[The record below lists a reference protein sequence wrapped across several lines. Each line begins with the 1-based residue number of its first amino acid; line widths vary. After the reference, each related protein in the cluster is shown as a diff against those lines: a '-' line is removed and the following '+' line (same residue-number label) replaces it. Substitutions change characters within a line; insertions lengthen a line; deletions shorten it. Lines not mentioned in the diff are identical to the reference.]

1 MSMNTLTM
9 IQITEVFAAYTL
21 ITLLLPWIALRKVFR
36 KFTIP
41 EQIMGYFLAG
51 NIYVIYLVFLMEF
64 LHISGRVSL
73 IIGNV
78 VPFVVILYKKF
89 KGHIP
94 EMIEEAL
101 VKIQYILHGE
111 IGLKTFF
118 FGKREKKDGTFTKN
132 DVKRWLTYVP
142 DVILTALIVAGV
154 CYVYGKNAVTVYGY
168 KASDMPVHTYWVNL
182 MDENHIFGAGVYPHG
197 FHCIIYYLHAVFG
210 FRTYVVMRVFGFV
223 QTVFIHLAILVP
235 LRGLCKNRYTPYM
248 GTAVYLF
255 GNFFSAQTYSRYA
268 STLPQEYGMLFIFP
282 TAYFAI
288 MFFQKYA
295 AALKAEKEGQE
306 EVKNAK
312 TKASRWDLLGLVISF
327 SLTLTVHF
335 YNTMIAGVL
344 CIGIAMGYFFR
355 CFRWKYLKQ
364 LIVAA
369 LLSIVLAVAPMA
381 IGVAMG
387 NPLQGSLYWGM
398 NVIKGT
404 ANEEGNIS
412 TKKEV
417 VKDKNGNEVTVVGDV
432 DEETIEK
439 IKNNMII
446 TESDGKT
453 PVNPEEKTLK
463 DVLKMKAAI
472 ILSQTKNY
480 VLNNS
485 EKMTKGLVLC
495 VVISILLG
503 LISIIFR
510 RVDYGGMIWSIGA
523 YTGLMFLMQ
532 SMGAL
537 GLPALMDPARNSI
550 FFAYSIGVLLA
561 VTADAVL
568 YLIVGAPEDMKKTD
582 AVQRKRL
589 RLRLCLM
596 NLGAFALLVM
606 MGKYV
611 WEHKLYKEP
620 IKTTAFE
627 MNEAITCL
635 TNIIKSNEKNTWT
648 ICSAND
654 ETQMV
659 HGSGYHY
666 ETITFLKDM
675 RKINK
680 NPVVKLPTNMV
691 YFFIEKEPLN
701 YAQTANPDE
710 WKDVKVSKKYAEQ
723 PLCLSSGLAPYLRE
737 DRAVTMSH
745 MYYWAQEFMKLYPN
759 AMNVYYETDTFVC
772 YRVSQNGYNLYNFAI
787 DYGYND
793 PVQKITTKTDQTKTG
808 QK

>member
-1 MSMNTLTM
+1 MSMNTLTI
-9 IQITEVFAAYTL
+9 IQILEVLAAYTL
-21 ITLLLPWIALRKVFR
+21 ITLLLPWVALKNVFA

-51 NIYVIYLVFLMEF
+51 NFYTIYLVFLLQF
-64 LHISGRVSL
+64 LHISGRVTL
-73 IIGNV
+73 ILGTII
-78 VPFVVILYKKF
+78 PFVVLIYKKL
-89 KGHIP
+89 KGHIL
-94 EMIEEAL
+94 ELLEDTL
-101 VKIQYILHGE
+101 VKIRYILSGE
-111 IGLKTFF
+111 IGVKTLL
-118 FGKREKKDGTFTKN
+118 FGKKENQKERFTKA
-132 DVKRWLTYVP
+132 VIKRWMTYIP
-142 DVILTALIVAGV
+142 DLALTALIIAGV

-197 FHCIIYYLHAVFG
+197 FHCMIYYLHVTFG
-210 FRTYVVMRVFGFV
+210 FKTYVVMRVFGFV
-223 QTVFIHLAILVP
+223 QTIFIHLAILVP
-235 LRGLCKNRYTPYM
+235 LRGMCKNRYTPYL
-248 GTAVYLF
+248 GTAIYLF
-255 GNFFSAQTYSRYA
+255 GNFFSTQTYSRYA

-288 MFFQKYA
+288 AFFQKYA
-295 AALKAEKEGQE
+295 AVLTEKEE
-306 EVKNAK
+306 EQKCRIK
-312 TKASRWDLLGLVISF
+312 ESKWYLLGLVISF

-344 CIGIAMGYFFR
+344 CVGVAIGYFFR

-364 LIVAA
+364 LIIAA

-404 ANEEGNIS
+404 ANENGNLS
-412 TKKEV
+412 TKKVV
-417 VKDKNGNEVTVVGDV
+417 VKDKNGNKVTVVGDV

-439 IKNNMII
+439 IKNSTVM

-453 PVNPEEKTLK
+453 PLKPKVEKKTKMQILK
-463 DVLKMKAAI
+463 EKVKMI
-472 ILSQTKNY
+472 FSQTQSF
-480 VLNNS
+480 VLNGQYN
-485 EKMTKGLVLC
+485 MTLLLVVC
-495 VVISILLG
+495 VVAGTILGMISVL
-503 LISIIFR
+503 FR
-510 RVDYGGMIWSIGA
+510 RIDYGGMIWTFSA

-532 SMGAL
+532 CMGSL

-550 FFAYSIGVLLA
+550 FFAYSIGILLA
-561 VTADAVL
+561 LDIDAVL
-568 YLIVGAPEDMKKTD
+568 YLLFGWMKKTY
-582 AVQRKRL
+582 V
-589 RLRLCLM
+589 M
-596 NLGAFALLVM
+596 NLAAFAVLVVTA
-606 MGKYV
+606 KYM
-611 WEHKLYKEP
+611 WENNLYKEP
-620 IKTTAFE
+620 IKTDAFE

-659 HGSGYHY
+659 YESGYHY
-666 ETITFLKDM
+666 ETITFLKEM
-675 RKINK
+675 RKIDK
-680 NPVVKLPTNMV
+680 NPVVKIPTNTV

-701 YAQTANPDE
+701 YAKAVSANE
-710 WKDVKVSKKYAEQ
+710 WKDIKVSKKYAEQ
-723 PLCLSSGLAPYLRE
+723 PLCLASGLTPYQRL

-759 AMNVYYETDTFVC
+759 VMDVYYETDRFVC
-772 YRVSQNGYNLYNFAI
+772 YKVSQNGYNLYNFAI
-787 DYGYND
+787 NYGYND
-793 PVQKITTKTDQTKTG
+793 PVQKITTKTQ

>member
-312 TKASRWDLLGLVISF
+312 TKESRWDLLGLVISF

-417 VKDKNGNEVTVVGDV
+417 VKDKNGN
-432 DEETIEK
+432 
-439 IKNNMII
+439 
-446 TESDGKT
+446 
-453 PVNPEEKTLK
+453 
-463 DVLKMKAAI
+463 
-472 ILSQTKNY
+472 
-480 VLNNS
+480 
-485 EKMTKGLVLC
+485 
-495 VVISILLG
+495 
-503 LISIIFR
+503 
-510 RVDYGGMIWSIGA
+510 
-523 YTGLMFLMQ
+523 
-532 SMGAL
+532 
-537 GLPALMDPARNSI
+537 
-550 FFAYSIGVLLA
+550 
-561 VTADAVL
+561 
-568 YLIVGAPEDMKKTD
+568 
-582 AVQRKRL
+582 
-589 RLRLCLM
+589 
-596 NLGAFALLVM
+596 
-606 MGKYV
+606 
-611 WEHKLYKEP
+611 
-620 IKTTAFE
+620 
-627 MNEAITCL
+627 
-635 TNIIKSNEKNTWT
+635 
-648 ICSAND
+648 
-654 ETQMV
+654 
-659 HGSGYHY
+659 
-666 ETITFLKDM
+666 
-675 RKINK
+675 
-680 NPVVKLPTNMV
+680 
-691 YFFIEKEPLN
+691 
-701 YAQTANPDE
+701 
-710 WKDVKVSKKYAEQ
+710 
-723 PLCLSSGLAPYLRE
+723 
-737 DRAVTMSH
+737 
-745 MYYWAQEFMKLYPN
+745 
-759 AMNVYYETDTFVC
+759 
-772 YRVSQNGYNLYNFAI
+772 
-787 DYGYND
+787 
-793 PVQKITTKTDQTKTG
+793 
-808 QK
+808 

>member
-1 MSMNTLTM
+1 MSMNMLTM
-9 IQITEVFAAYTL
+9 IQITEILAAYTL

-51 NIYVIYLVFLMEF
+51 NFYVIYLVFLVQF
-64 LHISGRVSL
+64 LHISGRISL
-73 IIGNV
+73 ILGSI
-78 VPFVVILYKKF
+78 VPFVIIIYKRC
-89 KGHIP
+89 KGRIP
-94 EMIEEAL
+94 EMIESAL

-118 FGKREKKDGTFTKN
+118 FGRKDKKRERFTKA
-132 DVKRWLTYVP
+132 DIKRWMGYVP
-142 DVILTALIVAGV
+142 DLLLTALIVAGV

-197 FHCIIYYLHAVFG
+197 FHCMVYYLHAVFG
-210 FRTYVVMRVFGFV
+210 FKTYVVMRVFGFV
-223 QTVFIHLAILVP
+223 QTIFIHLAILVP

-248 GTAVYLF
+248 GTAIYLL

-288 MFFQKYA
+288 TFFQNYA
-295 AALKAEKEGQE
+295 AALKAEGE
-306 EVKNAK
+306 EEKNVK
-312 TKASRWDLLGLVISF
+312 TKESKWDLLGLIISF

-344 CIGIAMGYFFR
+344 CVGIAIGYFFR

-404 ANEEGNIS
+404 ANEDGNLS
-412 TKKEV
+412 TKKKV

-439 IKNNMII
+439 IKNNTII
-446 TESDGKT
+446 TENDGKT
-453 PVNPEEKTLK
+453 PLRHKEEKKTWK
-463 DVLKMKAAI
+463 DILKMKI
-472 ILSQTKNY
+472 TVILGQTRNY

-485 EKMTKGLVLC
+485 AGATKGLVLC
-495 VVISILLG
+495 VAAGVLLG
-503 LISIIFR
+503 LLSIIFR
-510 RVDYGGMIWSIGA
+510 RADYGGMVWSISA
-523 YTGLMFLMQ
+523 YMGLMFLMQ
-532 SMGAL
+532 SMGSL

-561 VTADAVL
+561 VVADAVV
-568 YLIVGAPEDMKKTD
+568 YLAVGAPKYLET
-582 AVQRKRL
+582 AEGVQDYKYPIRL
-589 RLRLCLM
+589 WIM
-596 NLGAFALLVM
+596 NLAAFALLLVT
-606 MGKYV
+606 GKYV
-611 WEHKLYKEP
+611 WENKLYKEP
-620 IKTTAFE
+620 IKTNTFE

-659 HGSGYHY
+659 FGSGYHY

-680 NPVVKLPTNMV
+680 NPVVKIPTNTV

-701 YAQTANPDE
+701 YAQTADPAK

-759 AMNVYYETDTFVC
+759 VMDVYYETDQFVC

-793 PVQKITTKTDQTKTG
+793 PVQKIDTKTE

>member
-1 MSMNTLTM
+1 MSMNMLTM
-9 IQITEVFAAYTL
+9 IQITEILAAYML

-51 NIYVIYLVFLMEF
+51 NFYVIYLVFLVQF
-64 LHISGRVSL
+64 LHISGRISL
-73 IIGNV
+73 ILGSI
-78 VPFVVILYKKF
+78 VPFVIIIYKKC
-89 KGHIP
+89 KGRIP
-94 EMIEEAL
+94 EMIESAL

-118 FGKREKKDGTFTKN
+118 FGRKDKKRERFTKA
-132 DVKRWLTYVP
+132 DIKRWMGYVP
-142 DVILTALIVAGV
+142 DLLLTALIVAGV

-197 FHCIIYYLHAVFG
+197 FHCMIYYLHAVFG
-210 FRTYVVMRVFGFV
+210 FKTYVVMRVFGFV
-223 QTVFIHLAILVP
+223 QTIFIHLAILVP

-248 GTAVYLF
+248 GTAIYLL

-288 MFFQKYA
+288 TFFQNYA
-295 AALKAEKEGQE
+295 AALKAEGE
-306 EVKNAK
+306 EEKNAK
-312 TKASRWDLLGLVISF
+312 TKESKWDLLGLIISF

-344 CIGIAMGYFFR
+344 CVGIAIGYFFR

-369 LLSIVLAVAPMA
+369 LLSIVLAIAPMA

-404 ANEEGNIS
+404 ANDNTDS
-412 TKKEV
+412 NTRKV
-417 VKDKNGNEVTVVGDV
+417 TVKDKNGNEVTVVGDV
-432 DEETIEK
+432 DKETIDKIENNEPLTGNSGNVVVRPKVEQKTKKQIIKEK
-439 IKNNMII
+439 A
-446 TESDGKT
+446 
-453 PVNPEEKTLK
+453 L
-463 DVLKMKAAI
+463 I
-472 ILSQTKNY
+472 ILSQTQSF
-480 VLNNS
+480 VLNNQHELTIS
-485 EKMTKGLVLC
+485 LVFIVLG
-495 VVISILLG
+495 SAALGIL
-503 LISIIFR
+503 SAIFR
-510 RVDYGGMIWSIGA
+510 RLDYAGMVWSIGV
-523 YTGLMFLMQ
+523 YIGLMFLMQ

-568 YLIVGAPEDMKKTD
+568 YLIVGAPEYVKKEGTIQNRKPV
-582 AVQRKRL
+582 AVRL
-589 RLRLCLM
+589 HIM
-596 NLGAFALLVM
+596 NLAAFALLLV

-611 WEHKLYKEP
+611 WGNKLYKEP
-620 IKTTAFE
+620 IKADAFE

-635 TNIIKSNEKNTWT
+635 TNIIKSNKKNTWT

-666 ETITFLKDM
+666 ETIKFLKDM
-675 RKINK
+675 REINK
-680 NPVVKLPTNMV
+680 NPVVKIPTDTV

-701 YAQTANPDE
+701 YAQVVDPDE
-710 WKDVKVSKKYAEQ
+710 WKNVKVSKKYAEK
-723 PLCLSSGLAPYLRE
+723 PLCLSSGLIPYQGE

-759 AMNVYYETDTFVC
+759 VMDVYYETDQFVC

-793 PVQKITTKTDQTKTG
+793 PVQKIDTKTE